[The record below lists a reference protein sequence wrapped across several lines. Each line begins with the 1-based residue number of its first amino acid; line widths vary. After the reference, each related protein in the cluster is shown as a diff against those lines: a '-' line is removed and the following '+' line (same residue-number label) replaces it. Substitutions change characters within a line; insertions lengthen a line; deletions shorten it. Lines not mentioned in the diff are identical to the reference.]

1 MNLRDIIELGP
12 QDRIFTIGVFNKAKP
27 LVDAF
32 NDEFD
37 IKLPERALE
46 GIVEG
51 MIEFLLQN
59 EAMWSVTKK
68 GIIRFNKAIPGEYTG
83 AMRELGRN
91 FLSSTLMDHRDEW
104 KIIFRTVERQLGKK
118 ELGLMFPSS
127 EEDPDGEQI
136 THGEESIYVKS
147 MTRDERRR
155 YIALE
160 LLVDLYKDKSIR
172 KQVSDVLKKVRG
184 PEFFDQRETDLE
196 NKLQAHRDSR
206 HEYR

>member
-1 MNLRDIIELGP
+1 MNLKDLIVLGP
-12 QDRIFTIGVFNKAKP
+12 SDRIFTIGVFNKNKP

-37 IKLPERALE
+37 IKLPEPALE

-51 MIEFLLQN
+51 FIEFLLQN

-91 FLSSTLMDHRDEW
+91 FLSSTLMDHRDDW

-118 ELGLMFPSS
+118 ELALMFPSS
-127 EEDPDGEQI
+127 EEDADGEHV
-136 THGEESIYVKS
+136 TRGEEESIYVKS
-147 MTRDERRR
+147 MPRDERRR

-184 PEFFDQRETDLE
+184 SEFFDQREADLE
-196 NKLQAHRDSR
+196 GELQAHRDAR
-206 HEYR
+206 YR

>member
-1 MNLRDIIELGP
+1 MNLKDIIQLGP
-12 QDRIFTIGVFNKAKP
+12 SDRIFTIGVFNKNKP

-37 IKLPERALE
+37 IKLPEPALE

-51 MIEFLLQN
+51 FIEFLLQN
-59 EAMWSVTKK
+59 EAMWSVTKT
-68 GIIRFNKAIPGEYTG
+68 GNIRFNKAIPGKYTG

-91 FLSSTLMDHRDEW
+91 FLSSTLMDHRDDW

-118 ELGLMFPSS
+118 ALGLMFPSS
-127 EEDPDGEQI
+127 EDGDGDQI
-136 THGEESIYVKS
+136 TRGEESIYVRP
-147 MTRDERRR
+147 MPQDERRR

-160 LLVDLYKDKSIR
+160 LLVDLYNDKSIR

-184 PEFFDQRETDLE
+184 SEFFDQREAELE

-206 HEYR
+206 HR